1 MSIFIWPLS
10 FLFLL
15 LPIIVYFTLPPVK
28 ENSNLYAL
36 KIPFFKRLTSFSN
49 TSTKTTYSKSIRFF
63 LVLSWIL
70 FTLAAARPVWYPKV
84 SDSPL
89 HARNI
94 VLSLD
99 VSESMSEKDFQLGT
113 EPVSRLTAVKKVVTN
128 FLNERESDN
137 IGFVLFGNEAYTYAP
152 LSFDKTTLKSLLEE
166 IGIGIAGNMTA
177 LGDGLAL
184 AVQTALK
191 VPAKSQIVILLS
203 DGYANTGVVSVP
215 EAIKLAKRNDVKVYT
230 IGIGS
235 NEQIV
240 QNFYGLQVP
249 TPSTLDEKTL
259 KQIASQTGGQY
270 FLAKTTSSLQD
281 IYKVIDNLEKE
292 EISTQSY
299 KPRKELFFIPL
310 FLGLLCL
317 FIALMKRRQL

>member
-1 MSIFIWPLS
+1 
-10 FLFLL
+10 
-15 LPIIVYFTLPPVK
+15 
-28 ENSNLYAL
+28 
-36 KIPFFKRLTSFSN
+36 
-49 TSTKTTYSKSIRFF
+49 
-63 LVLSWIL
+63 
-70 FTLAAARPVWYPKV
+70 
-84 SDSPL
+84 
-89 HARNI
+89 
-94 VLSLD
+94 
-99 VSESMSEKDFQLGT
+99 MSEKDFQLGT